1 MNNEIIK
8 QPDYNMLEKVL
19 LQGDLSRLT
28 PQERVCHYKV
38 VTNSLGINE
47 LTKPFEYIML
57 NNKLTLYATKNCT
70 DQLRKLYNISI
81 EIKQAEI
88 KDGIFIVIAKAT
100 TPEGRSDE
108 DIGAINIAGLKGD
121 SYTNNIMKAYTKAK
135 RRVTLSICGLSFV
148 DESEIETIPNTQKI
162 NIDISTGEINADKQ
176 PLLNAMKT
184 SKQEKKVI
192 KRPYSLEQLLK
203 FRDTDSKLWSTK
215 LLTEK
220 ELIEI
225 NIVLNKIVNNVDA
238 KRKALIKFF
247 FGVDSSKNITA
258 GGMEFIFRL
267 SGYMNKEKS
276 KVFDWT
282 PSDEIIAEAQTIF
295 EFMLENNEVEK
306 DIDNNKLSKYDEI
319 FGDNYDK

>member
-1 MNNEIIK
+1 MNEIIK

-19 LQGDLSRLT
+19 LQGDLSKMT
-28 PQERVCHYKV
+28 PLERVHHYKT
-38 VTNSLGINE
+38 VTTSLGINE
-47 LTKPFEYIML
+47 WTKPFEYIML

-70 DQLRKLYNISI
+70 DQLRKLNNISI

-100 TPEGRSDE
+100 TPDGRSDE

-121 SYTNNIMKAYTKAK
+121 AYTNSIMKAYTKAK

-162 NIDISTGEINADKQ
+162 NIDISTGEINADKK
-176 PLLNAMKT
+176 PLLNAMKNA
-184 SKQEKKVI
+184 KQEVKI
-192 KRPYSLEQLLK
+192 TTRPYSLEQLIK
-203 FRDTDSKLWSTK
+203 FRDTDKKFWNTK

-220 ELIEI
+220 ELTEI

-247 FGVDSSKNITA
+247 FGVDSSKDISA

-267 SGYMNKEKS
+267 AGYMNKERK
-276 KVFDWT
+276 KIFDWQ
-282 PSDEIIAEAQTIF
+282 PSEEIIAEAQTIF
-295 EFMLENNEVEK
+295 EFMLDNNEVETE
-306 DIDNNKLSKYDEI
+306 INNNEISKYEEI
-319 FGDNYDK
+319 FGVDDDK

>member
-1 MNNEIIK
+1 MNEIIK

-19 LQGDLSRLT
+19 LQGDLSKMT
-28 PQERVCHYKV
+28 PMERVHHYKT
-38 VTNSLGINE
+38 VTTSLGINE
-47 LTKPFEYIML
+47 WTKPFEYIML

-70 DQLRKLYNISI
+70 DQLRKLNNISI

-121 SYTNNIMKAYTKAK
+121 AYTNSIMKAYTKAK

-148 DESEIETIPNTQKI
+148 DETELDTIPNTNKV
-162 NIDISTGEINADKQ
+162 NIDITTGEINADNK
-176 PLLNAMKT
+176 PLLNAMQNA
-184 SKQEKKVI
+184 KQEKI
-192 KRPYSLEQLLK
+192 IITRPYTLEQLIK
-203 FRDTDSKLWSTK
+203 FRDTDSKLWNTK

-220 ELIEI
+220 ELTEL

-247 FGVDSSKNITA
+247 FGVDSSKDISA
-258 GGMEFIFRL
+258 GGMEFLFRF
-267 SGYMNKEKS
+267 SGYMNKEK
-276 KVFDWT
+276 KKTFDWQ
-282 PSDEIIAEAQTIF
+282 PSDVIIEEAQTIF
-295 EFMLENNEVEK
+295 EFMLENNEVDT
-306 DIDNNKLSKYDEI
+306 DIDNNKLSKYEEI
-319 FGDNYDK
+319 FGVDDDK

>member
-1 MNNEIIK
+1 MNEIIK

-19 LQGDLSRLT
+19 LQGDLSKMT
-28 PQERVCHYKV
+28 PMERVHHYKT
-38 VTNSLGINE
+38 VTTSLGINE
-47 LTKPFEYIML
+47 WTKPFEYIML

-70 DQLRKLYNISI
+70 DQLRKLNNISI

-121 SYTNNIMKAYTKAK
+121 AYTNSIMKAYTKAK

-162 NIDISTGEINADKQ
+162 NIDISTGEINADNK
-176 PLLNAMKT
+176 PLLNAMQNA
-184 SKQEKKVI
+184 KQEKI
-192 KRPYSLEQLLK
+192 IITRPYSLEQLIK
-203 FRDTDSKLWSTK
+203 FRDTDKKLWNTK

-220 ELIEI
+220 ELTEI

-247 FGVDSSKNITA
+247 FGVDSSKDISA
-258 GGMEFIFRL
+258 GGMEFLFRF
-267 SGYMNKEKS
+267 SGYMNKEK
-276 KVFDWT
+276 KKTFDWQ
-282 PSDEIIAEAQTIF
+282 PSDVIIEEAQTIF
-295 EFMLENNEVEK
+295 EFMLENNEVDT
-306 DIDNNKLSKYDEI
+306 DIDNNKLSKYEEI
-319 FGDNYDK
+319 FGVDDDK

>member
-1 MNNEIIK
+1 MNEIIK

-19 LQGDLSRLT
+19 LQGDLSKMT
-28 PQERVCHYKV
+28 PMERVHHYKT
-38 VTNSLGINE
+38 VTTSLGINE
-47 LTKPFEYIML
+47 WTKPFEYIML

-70 DQLRKLYNISI
+70 DQLRKLNNISI

-100 TPEGRSDE
+100 TPDGRSDE

-121 SYTNNIMKAYTKAK
+121 AYTNSIMKAYTKAK

-162 NIDISTGEINADKQ
+162 NIDISTGEINADKK
-176 PLLNAMKT
+176 PLLNAMKNA
-184 SKQEKKVI
+184 KQEVKI
-192 KRPYSLEQLLK
+192 TTRPYSLEQLIK
-203 FRDTDSKLWSTK
+203 FRDTDKKLWNTK

-220 ELIEI
+220 ELTEI

-247 FGVDSSKNITA
+247 FGVDSSKDISA
-258 GGMEFIFRL
+258 GGMEFLYRF
-267 SGYMNKEKS
+267 SGYMNKEK
-276 KVFDWT
+276 KKTFDWQ
-282 PSDEIIAEAQTIF
+282 PSDVIIEEAQTIF
-295 EFMLENNEVEK
+295 EFMLENNEVDT
-306 DIDNNKLSKYDEI
+306 DIDNNKLSKYEEI
-319 FGDNYDK
+319 FGVDDDK

>member
-1 MNNEIIK
+1 MNEIIK

-19 LQGDLSRLT
+19 LQGDLSKMT
-28 PQERVCHYKV
+28 PMERVHHYKT
-38 VTNSLGINE
+38 VTTSLGINE
-47 LTKPFEYIML
+47 WTKPFEYIML

-70 DQLRKLYNISI
+70 DQLRKLNNISI

-121 SYTNNIMKAYTKAK
+121 AYTNSIMKAYTKAK

-162 NIDISTGEINADKQ
+162 NIDISTGEINADKK
-176 PLLNAMKT
+176 PLLNAMKNA
-184 SKQEKKVI
+184 KQEVKI
-192 KRPYSLEQLLK
+192 TTRPYSLEQLIK
-203 FRDTDSKLWSTK
+203 FRDTDRKLWNTK

-220 ELIEI
+220 ELTEI

-247 FGVDSSKNITA
+247 FGVDSSKDISA
-258 GGMEFIFRL
+258 GGMEFLYRF
-267 SGYMNKEKS
+267 SGYMNKEK
-276 KVFDWT
+276 KKTFDWQ
-282 PSDEIIAEAQTIF
+282 PSDVIIEEAQTIF
-295 EFMLENNEVEK
+295 EFMLENNEVDS
-306 DIDNNKLSKYDEI
+306 DIDNNKLSKYEEI
-319 FGDNYDK
+319 FGEEYDK

>member
-1 MNNEIIK
+1 MNEIIK

-19 LQGDLSRLT
+19 LQGDLSKMT
-28 PQERVCHYKV
+28 PMERVHHYKT
-38 VTNSLGINE
+38 VTTSLGINE
-47 LTKPFEYIML
+47 WTKPFEYIML

-70 DQLRKLYNISI
+70 DQLRKLNNISI

-100 TPEGRSDE
+100 TPDGRSDE

-121 SYTNNIMKAYTKAK
+121 AYTNSIMKAYTKAK

-162 NIDISTGEINADKQ
+162 NIDISTGEINADKK
-176 PLLNAMKT
+176 PLLNAMKNA
-184 SKQEKKVI
+184 KQEVKI
-192 KRPYSLEQLLK
+192 TTRPYSLEQLIK
-203 FRDTDSKLWSTK
+203 FRDTDRKLWNTK

-220 ELIEI
+220 ELTEI

-247 FGVDSSKNITA
+247 FGVDSSKDISA

-267 SGYMNKEKS
+267 AGYMNKERK
-276 KVFDWT
+276 KIFDWQ
-282 PSDEIIAEAQTIF
+282 PSEEIIAEAHTIF
-295 EFMLENNEVEK
+295 EFMLENNEVYT
-306 DIDNNKLSKYDEI
+306 DIDNNKLSKYEEI
-319 FGDNYDK
+319 FGVDDDK

>member
-1 MNNEIIK
+1 MNEIIK

-19 LQGDLSRLT
+19 LQGDLSKMT
-28 PQERVCHYKV
+28 PMERVHHYKT
-38 VTNSLGINE
+38 VTTSLGINE
-47 LTKPFEYIML
+47 WTKPFEYIML

-70 DQLRKLYNISI
+70 DQLRKLNNISI

-100 TPEGRSDE
+100 TPGGRSDE

-121 SYTNNIMKAYTKAK
+121 AYTNSIMKAYTKAK

-162 NIDISTGEINADKQ
+162 NIDISTGEINADKK

-184 SKQEKKVI
+184 SKQETKI
-192 KRPYSLEQLLK
+192 ITRPYSLEQLIK
-203 FRDTDSKLWSTK
+203 FRDTDSKLWNTK

-220 ELIEI
+220 ELTEI
-225 NIVLNKIVNNVDA
+225 NIVLNKIVNRVDA

-247 FGVDSSKNITA
+247 FGVDSSKDISA
-258 GGMEFIFRL
+258 GGMEFLFRF
-267 SGYMNKEKS
+267 SGYMNKEK
-276 KVFDWT
+276 KKTFDWQ
-282 PSDEIIAEAQTIF
+282 PSDVIIEEAQTIF
-295 EFMLENNEVEK
+295 EFMLENNEVDT
-306 DIDNNKLSKYDEI
+306 DIDNNKLSKYEEI
-319 FGDNYDK
+319 FGVDDDK

>member
-1 MNNEIIK
+1 MNEIIK
-8 QPDYNMLEKVL
+8 QPEYNMLEKVL
-19 LQGDLSRLT
+19 LQGDLSKMT
-28 PQERVCHYKV
+28 PMERVHHYKT
-38 VTNSLGINE
+38 VTTSLGINE
-47 LTKPFEYIML
+47 WTKPFEYIML

-70 DQLRKLYNISI
+70 DQLRKLNNISI

-100 TPEGRSDE
+100 TPDGRSDE

-121 SYTNNIMKAYTKAK
+121 AYTNSIMKAYTKAK

-162 NIDISTGEINADKQ
+162 NIDISTGEINADKK
-176 PLLNAMKT
+176 PLLNAMKNA
-184 SKQEKKVI
+184 KQEVKI
-192 KRPYSLEQLLK
+192 TTRPYSLEQLIK
-203 FRDTDSKLWSTK
+203 FRDTDRKLWNTK

-220 ELIEI
+220 ELTEI

-247 FGVDSSKNITA
+247 FGVDSSKDISA

-267 SGYMNKEKS
+267 AGYMNKEKK
-276 KVFDWT
+276 KVFDWQ
-282 PSDEIIAEAQTIF
+282 PSDVIIEEAQTIF
-295 EFMLENNEVEK
+295 EFMLENNEVDT
-306 DIDNNKLSKYDEI
+306 DIDNNKLSKYEEI
-319 FGDNYDK
+319 FGVDDDK

>member
-1 MNNEIIK
+1 MNEIIK

-19 LQGDLSRLT
+19 LQGDLSKMT
-28 PQERVCHYKV
+28 PIERVHHYKS
-38 VTNSLGINE
+38 VTTSLGINE
-47 LTKPFEYIML
+47 WTKPFEYIML

-70 DQLRKLYNISI
+70 DQLRKLNNISI

-100 TPEGRSDE
+100 TPEGRFDE

-121 SYTNNIMKAYTKAK
+121 AYTNSIMKAYTKAK

-162 NIDISTGEINADKQ
+162 NIDISTGEINADKK

-184 SKQEKKVI
+184 SKQEVKI
-192 KRPYSLEQLLK
+192 TTRPYTLEQLIK
-203 FRDTDSKLWSTK
+203 FRDTDRKLWNTK

-220 ELIEI
+220 ELTEI

-247 FGVDSSKNITA
+247 FGVDSSKDISA
-258 GGMEFIFRL
+258 GGMEFLFRF
-267 SGYMNKEKS
+267 SGYMNKEKK
-276 KVFDWT
+276 KVFDWQ
-282 PSDEIIAEAQTIF
+282 PSDVIIEEAQTIF
-295 EFMLENNEVEK
+295 EFMLENNEVDT
-306 DIDNNKLSKYDEI
+306 DIDNNEISKYEEL
-319 FGDNYDK
+319 FGVNDDK

>member
-1 MNNEIIK
+1 MNEIIK

-19 LQGDLSRLT
+19 LQGDLSKMT
-28 PQERVCHYKV
+28 PMERVHHYKS
-38 VTNSLGINE
+38 VTTSLGINE
-47 LTKPFEYIML
+47 WTKPFEYIML

-121 SYTNNIMKAYTKAK
+121 AYTNSIMKAYTKAK

-162 NIDISTGEINADKQ
+162 NIDISTGEINADKK
-176 PLLNAMKT
+176 PLLNAMKNA
-184 SKQEKKVI
+184 KQEVKI
-192 KRPYSLEQLLK
+192 TTRPYSLEQLIK
-203 FRDTDSKLWSTK
+203 FRDTDKKFWNTK

-220 ELIEI
+220 ELTEI

-247 FGVDSSKNITA
+247 FGVDSSKDISA
-258 GGMEFIFRL
+258 GGMEFLFRL
-267 SGYMNKEKS
+267 SGYMNKEKK
-276 KVFDWT
+276 KVFDWQ
-282 PSDEIIAEAQTIF
+282 PSDVIIEEAQTIF
-295 EFMLENNEVEK
+295 EFMLENNEVDT
-306 DIDNNKLSKYDEI
+306 DIDNNEISKYEEI
-319 FGDNYDK
+319 FGVDDDK

>member
-1 MNNEIIK
+1 MNEIIK

-19 LQGDLSRLT
+19 LQGDLSKMT
-28 PQERVCHYKV
+28 PMERVHHYKT
-38 VTNSLGINE
+38 VTTSLGINE
-47 LTKPFEYIML
+47 WTKPFEYIML

-70 DQLRKLYNISI
+70 DQLRKLNNISI

-121 SYTNNIMKAYTKAK
+121 AYTNSIMKAYTKAK

-162 NIDISTGEINADKQ
+162 NIDISTGEINADKK
-176 PLLNAMKT
+176 PLLNAMKNA
-184 SKQEKKVI
+184 KQEVKI
-192 KRPYSLEQLLK
+192 TTRPYSLEQLIK
-203 FRDTDSKLWSTK
+203 FRDTDRKLWNTK

-220 ELIEI
+220 ELTEI

-247 FGVDSSKNITA
+247 FGVDSSKDISA
-258 GGMEFIFRL
+258 GGMEFLFRF
-267 SGYMNKEKS
+267 SGYMNKEK
-276 KVFDWT
+276 KKTFDWL
-282 PSDEIIAEAQTIF
+282 PSDVIIEEAQTIF
-295 EFMLENNEVEK
+295 EFMLENNEVDS
-306 DIDNNKLSKYDEI
+306 DIDNNKLSKYEEI
-319 FGDNYDK
+319 FGEEYDK

>member
-1 MNNEIIK
+1 MNEIIK

-19 LQGDLSRLT
+19 LQGDLSKMT
-28 PQERVCHYKV
+28 PMERVHHYKT
-38 VTNSLGINE
+38 VTTSLGINE
-47 LTKPFEYIML
+47 WTKPFEYIML

-70 DQLRKLYNISI
+70 DQLRKLNNISI

-100 TPEGRSDE
+100 TPDGRSDE

-121 SYTNNIMKAYTKAK
+121 AYTNSIMKAYTKAK

-162 NIDISTGEINADKQ
+162 NIDISTGEINADKK
-176 PLLNAMKT
+176 PLLNAMQNA
-184 SKQEKKVI
+184 KQEKKI
-192 KRPYSLEQLLK
+192 ITRPYTLEQLIK
-203 FRDTDSKLWSTK
+203 FRDTDRKFWNTK

-220 ELIEI
+220 ELTEI

-247 FGVDSSKNITA
+247 FGVDSSKDISA

-267 SGYMNKEKS
+267 AGYMNKERK
-276 KVFDWT
+276 KIFDWQ
-282 PSDEIIAEAQTIF
+282 PSDVIIEEAQTIF
-295 EFMLENNEVEK
+295 EFMLENNEVDT
-306 DIDNNKLSKYDEI
+306 DIDNNKLSKYEEI
-319 FGDNYDK
+319 FGVDDDK

>member
-1 MNNEIIK
+1 MNEIIK

-19 LQGDLSRLT
+19 LQGDLSKMT
-28 PQERVCHYKV
+28 PMERVHHYKT
-38 VTNSLGINE
+38 VTTSLGINE
-47 LTKPFEYIML
+47 WTKPFEYIML

-70 DQLRKLYNISI
+70 DQLRKLNNISI

-100 TPEGRSDE
+100 TPDGRSDE

-121 SYTNNIMKAYTKAK
+121 AYTNSIMKAYTKAK

-162 NIDISTGEINADKQ
+162 NIDISTGEINADKK
-176 PLLNAMKT
+176 PLLNAMKNA
-184 SKQEKKVI
+184 KQEVKI
-192 KRPYSLEQLLK
+192 TTRPYSLEQLIK
-203 FRDTDSKLWSTK
+203 FRDTDRKLWNTK

-220 ELIEI
+220 ELTEI

-247 FGVDSSKNITA
+247 FDVDSSKDISA
-258 GGMEFIFRL
+258 GGMEFLYRF
-267 SGYMNKEKS
+267 SGYMNKEK
-276 KVFDWT
+276 KKTFDWQ
-282 PSDEIIAEAQTIF
+282 PSDVIIEEAQTIF
-295 EFMLENNEVEK
+295 EFMLENNEVDT
-306 DIDNNKLSKYDEI
+306 DIDNNEISKYEEI
-319 FGDNYDK
+319 FGVDDDK

>member
-1 MNNEIIK
+1 MNEIIK

-19 LQGDLSRLT
+19 LQGDLSKMT
-28 PQERVCHYKV
+28 PMERVHHYKT
-38 VTNSLGINE
+38 VTTSLGINE
-47 LTKPFEYIML
+47 WTKPFEYIML

-70 DQLRKLYNISI
+70 DQLRKLNNISI

-100 TPEGRSDE
+100 TPDGRSDE

-121 SYTNNIMKAYTKAK
+121 AYTNSIMKAYTKAK

-162 NIDISTGEINADKQ
+162 NIDISTGEINADKK
-176 PLLNAMKT
+176 PLLNAMKNA
-184 SKQEKKVI
+184 KQEVKI
-192 KRPYSLEQLLK
+192 TTRPYSLEQLIK
-203 FRDTDSKLWSTK
+203 FRDTDKKLWNTK

-220 ELIEI
+220 ELTEI

-247 FGVDSSKNITA
+247 FGVDSSKDISA

-267 SGYMNKEKS
+267 AGYMNKERK
-276 KVFDWT
+276 KIFDWQ
-282 PSDEIIAEAQTIF
+282 PSEEIIAEAQTIF
-295 EFMLENNEVEK
+295 EFMLDNNE
-306 DIDNNKLSKYDEI
+306 ISKYEEI
-319 FGDNYDK
+319 FGVDDDK

>member
-1 MNNEIIK
+1 MNEIIK

-19 LQGDLSRLT
+19 LQGDLSKMT
-28 PQERVCHYKV
+28 PMERVHHYKT
-38 VTNSLGINE
+38 VTTSLGINE
-47 LTKPFEYIML
+47 WTKPFEYIML

-70 DQLRKLYNISI
+70 DQLRKLNNISI

-100 TPEGRSDE
+100 TPDGRSDE

-121 SYTNNIMKAYTKAK
+121 AYTNSIMKAYTKAK

-162 NIDISTGEINADKQ
+162 NIDISTGEINADKK
-176 PLLNAMKT
+176 PLLNAMKNA
-184 SKQEKKVI
+184 KQEVKI
-192 KRPYSLEQLLK
+192 TTRPYSLEQLIK
-203 FRDTDSKLWSTK
+203 FRDTDRKLWNTK

-220 ELIEI
+220 ELTEI

-247 FGVDSSKNITA
+247 FGVDSSKDISA

-267 SGYMNKEKS
+267 AGYMNKEKK
-276 KVFDWT
+276 KVFDWQ
-282 PSDEIIAEAQTIF
+282 PSDVIIEEAQTIF
-295 EFMLENNEVEK
+295 EFMLENNEVDT
-306 DIDNNKLSKYDEI
+306 DIDNNEISKYEEI
-319 FGDNYDK
+319 FGVDDDK

>member
-1 MNNEIIK
+1 MNEIIK

-19 LQGDLSRLT
+19 LQGDLSKMT
-28 PQERVCHYKV
+28 PMERVHHYKT
-38 VTNSLGINE
+38 VTTSLGINE
-47 LTKPFEYIML
+47 WTKPFEYIML

-70 DQLRKLYNISI
+70 DQLRKLNNISI

-100 TPEGRSDE
+100 TPDGRSDE

-121 SYTNNIMKAYTKAK
+121 AYTNSIMKAYTKAK

-162 NIDISTGEINADKQ
+162 NIDISTGEINADKK
-176 PLLNAMKT
+176 PLLNAMKNA
-184 SKQEKKVI
+184 KQEVKI
-192 KRPYSLEQLLK
+192 TTRPYSLEQLIK
-203 FRDTDSKLWSTK
+203 FRDTDKKFWNTK

-220 ELIEI
+220 ELTEI

-247 FGVDSSKNITA
+247 FGVDSSKDISA

-267 SGYMNKEKS
+267 AGYMNKERK
-276 KVFDWT
+276 KIFDWQ
-282 PSDEIIAEAQTIF
+282 PSEEIIAEAQTIF
-295 EFMLENNEVEK
+295 EFMLDNNEVETE
-306 DIDNNKLSKYDEI
+306 INNNEISKYEEI
-319 FGDNYDK
+319 FGVDDDK

>member
-1 MNNEIIK
+1 MNEIIK

-19 LQGDLSRLT
+19 LQGDLSKMT
-28 PQERVCHYKV
+28 PMERVHHYKT
-38 VTNSLGINE
+38 VTTSLGINE
-47 LTKPFEYIML
+47 WTKPFEYIML

-70 DQLRKLYNISI
+70 DQLRKLNNISI

-100 TPEGRSDE
+100 TPDGRSDE

-121 SYTNNIMKAYTKAK
+121 AYTNSIMKAYTKAK

-162 NIDISTGEINADKQ
+162 NIDISTGEINADKK
-176 PLLNAMKT
+176 PLLNAMKNA
-184 SKQEKKVI
+184 KQEVKI
-192 KRPYSLEQLLK
+192 TTRPYSLEQLIK
-203 FRDTDSKLWSTK
+203 FRDTDKKLWNTK

-220 ELIEI
+220 ELTEI

-247 FGVDSSKNITA
+247 FGVDSSKDISA

-267 SGYMNKEKS
+267 AGYMNKERK
-276 KVFDWT
+276 KIFDWQ
-282 PSDEIIAEAQTIF
+282 PSEEIIAEAQTIF
-295 EFMLENNEVEK
+295 EFMLDNNEVETE
-306 DIDNNKLSKYDEI
+306 INNNEISKYEEI
-319 FGDNYDK
+319 FGVDDDK

>member
-1 MNNEIIK
+1 MNEIIK

-19 LQGDLSRLT
+19 LQGDLSKMT
-28 PQERVCHYKV
+28 PMERVHHYKT
-38 VTNSLGINE
+38 VTTSLGINE
-47 LTKPFEYIML
+47 WTKPFEYIML

-70 DQLRKLYNISI
+70 DQLRKLNNISI

-121 SYTNNIMKAYTKAK
+121 AYTNSIMKAYTKAK

-162 NIDISTGEINADKQ
+162 NIDISTGEINADNK
-176 PLLNAMKT
+176 PLLNAMKNA
-184 SKQEKKVI
+184 KQEVKI
-192 KRPYSLEQLLK
+192 TTRPYSLEQLIK
-203 FRDTDSKLWSTK
+203 FRDTDRKLWNTK

-220 ELIEI
+220 ELTEI

-247 FGVDSSKNITA
+247 FGVDSSKDISA
-258 GGMEFIFRL
+258 GGMEFLFRL
-267 SGYMNKEKS
+267 SGYMNKEKK
-276 KVFDWT
+276 KVFDWQ
-282 PSDEIIAEAQTIF
+282 PSDVIIEEAQTIF
-295 EFMLENNEVEK
+295 EFMLENNEVDT
-306 DIDNNKLSKYDEI
+306 DIDNNEISKYEEI
-319 FGDNYDK
+319 FGVDDDK

>member
-1 MNNEIIK
+1 MNEIIK

-19 LQGDLSRLT
+19 LQGDLSKMT
-28 PQERVCHYKV
+28 PMERVHHYKT
-38 VTNSLGINE
+38 VTTSLGINE
-47 LTKPFEYIML
+47 WTKPFEYIML

-70 DQLRKLYNISI
+70 DQLRKLNNISI

-100 TPEGRSDE
+100 TPDGRSDE

-121 SYTNNIMKAYTKAK
+121 AYTNSIMKAYTKAK

-162 NIDISTGEINADKQ
+162 NIDISTGEINADKK
-176 PLLNAMKT
+176 PLLNAMKNA
-184 SKQEKKVI
+184 KQEVKI
-192 KRPYSLEQLLK
+192 TTRPYSLEQLIK
-203 FRDTDSKLWSTK
+203 FRDTDKKLWNTK

-220 ELIEI
+220 ELTEI

-247 FGVDSSKNITA
+247 FGVDSSKDISA
-258 GGMEFIFRL
+258 GGMEFLYRF
-267 SGYMNKEKS
+267 SGYMNKEK
-276 KVFDWT
+276 KKTFDWQ
-282 PSDEIIAEAQTIF
+282 PSDVIIEEAQTIF
-295 EFMLENNEVEK
+295 EFMLENNEVDT
-306 DIDNNKLSKYDEI
+306 DIDNNEISKYEEI
-319 FGDNYDK
+319 FGVDDDK

>member
-1 MNNEIIK
+1 MNEIIK

-19 LQGDLSRLT
+19 LQGDLSKMT
-28 PQERVCHYKV
+28 PMERVHHYKT
-38 VTNSLGINE
+38 VTTSLGINE
-47 LTKPFEYIML
+47 WTKPFEYIML

-70 DQLRKLYNISI
+70 DQLRKLNNISI

-100 TPEGRSDE
+100 TPDGRSDE

-121 SYTNNIMKAYTKAK
+121 AYTNSIMKAYTKAK

-162 NIDISTGEINADKQ
+162 NIDISTGEINADKK
-176 PLLNAMKT
+176 PLLNAMQNA
-184 SKQEKKVI
+184 KQEKKI
-192 KRPYSLEQLLK
+192 ITRPYTLEQLIK
-203 FRDTDSKLWSTK
+203 FRDTDRKFWNTK

-220 ELIEI
+220 ELTEI

-247 FGVDSSKNITA
+247 FGVDSSKDISA
-258 GGMEFIFRL
+258 GGMEFLYRL
-267 SGYMNKEKS
+267 AGYMNKERK
-276 KVFDWT
+276 KIFDWQ
-282 PSDEIIAEAQTIF
+282 PSDVIIEEAQTIF
-295 EFMLENNEVEK
+295 EFMLENNEVDT
-306 DIDNNKLSKYDEI
+306 DIDNNKLSKYEEI
-319 FGDNYDK
+319 FGVDDDK